1 MKSSDFAFANDIRA
15 AIELQTPRTL
25 AVFIRVCA
33 GFLLL
38 GAIWASFAELDEVTR
53 GTARV
58 IASRQTQVVQSLE
71 GGLVQDLLVVE
82 GELVKPGQVLMR
94 IDDTAFSSQFGEVR
108 ERRAALIARIAR
120 LEQEAHWQGPTELAL
135 PPEIEAGHGAAAAS
149 ERALFEA
156 RLRKLGQDLSI
167 LDEQLGQKQR
177 EHEELAAQ
185 TRRLSA
191 NKPLLDRELAIT
203 RRLFADRVV
212 PEIEMLRLERQV
224 ADLAGQIAVN
234 QASLSRADAAIR
246 EATARRAGAIIAFRS
261 AAEEDMTK
269 NRADLAVIEES
280 IRAAQDRVQRAEL
293 RAPVRGIVNKLHVTT
308 IGAVVQPGMVLIDI
322 VPLDDS
328 LLVESRI
335 RPQDIGFLREG
346 QDAVVKITA
355 YDSAVFG
362 SLKGKV
368 ERIGADTQADP
379 EGESFYRVV
388 VRTERN
394 FIGIETGSLPIL
406 PGMVAQV
413 EILTGRKSVMSY
425 LLKPAKLLR
434 DQALT
439 ER

>member
-1 MKSSDFAFANDIRA
+1 VKSGDFAFANDIRA

-25 AVFIRVCA
+25 ALFIRVCA
-33 GFLLL
+33 AFLLL
-38 GAIWASFAELDEVTR
+38 AAIWASLAELDEVTR
-53 GTARV
+53 GIARV
-58 IASRQTQVVQSLE
+58 IPSRQTQVVQSLE
-71 GGLVQDLLVVE
+71 GGLVQDLLVAE
-82 GELVKPGQVLMR
+82 GDLVKPGQVLMR

-120 LEQEAHWQGPTELAL
+120 LEQEARWQGPAQLVL
-135 PPEIEAGHGAAAAS
+135 PPEIEASHGAAAAS

-177 EHEELAAQ
+177 EQEELAAQ
-185 TRRLSA
+185 TRRLAA

-203 RRLFADRVV
+203 RRLFSERVV

-234 QASLSRADAAIR
+234 QASLSRAEAAIR
-246 EATARRAGAIIAFRS
+246 EAGARRAGAVIAFRS

-269 NRADLAVIEES
+269 ARADLAVIEES

-293 RAPVRGIVNKLHVTT
+293 RAPVRGIVNKIHVTT
-308 IGAVVQPGMVLIDI
+308 LGAVVQPGMVLIDI

-328 LLVESRI
+328 LLVEGQV
-335 RPQDIGFLREG
+335 RPQDIGFLRQG
-346 QDAVVKITA
+346 QEAVVKITA

-368 ERIGADTQADP
+368 ERIGADTQSDQK
-379 EGESFYRVV
+379 GESYYRVV
-388 VRTERN
+388 VRTDHN
-394 FIGIETGSLPIL
+394 FIGNGTSSLPIL
-406 PGMVAQV
+406 PGMVAQL
-413 EILTGRKSVMSY
+413 EILTGRKTVMSY
-425 LLKPAKLLR
+425 ILKPAKLLR
-434 DQALT
+434 DQALR